1 MKMFL
6 LVMIILAIGV
16 CIGILFMAYSM
27 RKATFGSLIIDSTD
41 VSKDLL
47 SFEMT
52 TSLDEIINQKMI
64 VLNVVVK
71 K

>member
-27 RKATFGSLIIDSTD
+27 RKVTFGSLIIDSTD
-41 VSKDLL
+41 VNKDLL

-52 TSLDEIINQKMI
+52 ASLDEIINQKMI
-64 VLNVVVK
+64 VLKVIVK

>member
-27 RKATFGSLIIDSTD
+27 HKATFGSLIIDSTD
-41 VSKDLL
+41 ANKDLV

-52 TSLDEIINQKMI
+52 TSLDEIINHKMI